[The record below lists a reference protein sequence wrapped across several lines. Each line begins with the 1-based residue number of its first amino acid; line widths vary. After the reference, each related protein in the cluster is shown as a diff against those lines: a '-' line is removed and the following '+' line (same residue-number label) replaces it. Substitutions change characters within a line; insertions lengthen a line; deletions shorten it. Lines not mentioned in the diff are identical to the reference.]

1 MDLTSIG
8 TLILAPIFKIIDK
21 AIPDKT
27 KAMELKAEIEKMTL
41 ENKAQMNATLKE
53 IAVAEIQGNW
63 FQSSWRPLL
72 SYSVILLFVWV
83 GFLKGV
89 VTAITGVEINSIDM
103 SDLLTFGTVWA
114 SVYGLGRTFEKS
126 GSSVSFKRE

>member
-89 VTAITGVEINSIDM
+89 VTAITGVEINSVDM

>member
-72 SYSVILLFVWV
+72 SYSVIFLFVWV

-89 VTAITGVEINSIDM
+89 VTAVTGVEISSVDM

-126 GSSVSFKRE
+126 GSSVSFKRD